1 MTPEHE
7 LDVPSLLKDKIDT
20 LERNL
25 NHRLDAQDAALLDIK
40 KQTQATNGR
49 VGALEQARMRAQGV
63 MYAFRW
69 IPPILTAAITAG
81 LTILTLALT
90 GGIH

>member
-1 MTPEHE
+1 MNDDLSVNH
-7 LDVPSLLKDKIDT
+7 LLNEKIDA

-25 NHRLDAQDAALLDIK
+25 NKRLDIQDDALRDIK

-49 VGALEQARMRAQGV
+49 VGALEQARVRAQGV
-63 MYAFRW
+63 MYAFKW
-69 IPPILTAAITAG
+69 VPPILTAAVTAG

>member
-1 MTPEHE
+1 MADNLSINQMLNE
-7 LDVPSLLKDKIDT
+7 KIDV

-25 NHRLDAQDAALLDIK
+25 NRRLDAQDDALREIK
-40 KQTQATNGR
+40 RQTQATNGR
-49 VGALEQARMRAQGV
+49 VGALEQARERAQGV
-63 MYAFRW
+63 MFAFRW
-69 IPPILTAAITAG
+69 VPPILTAAVTAG

>member
-1 MTPEHE
+1 MNDDLSVNH
-7 LDVPSLLKDKIDT
+7 LLNEKIDT

-25 NHRLDAQDAALLDIK
+25 NKRLDIQDDALREIK
-40 KQTQATNGR
+40 RQTAATNGR
-49 VGALEQARMRAQGV
+49 VGALEQARIRAQGV
-63 MYAFRW
+63 MYAFKW
-69 IPPILTAAITAG
+69 VPPILTAAVTAG